1 MTVNE
6 LMIRQNFLNKVL
18 LKDGDN
24 ELSKDLKVKI
34 MRLRIKLSKV
44 RKEFDEDV
52 QEAAKGFMPEGF
64 QQLAQKQDK
73 TEEEQKLF
81 NEQNAKLN
89 DEYNA
94 YVLKRSQETV
104 DSIIDTKFTDAEYNE
119 ILEVNAGND
128 VEINGQKLSAPDF
141 LEVFY
146 SLFVEE

>member
-1 MTVNE
+1 MTANE

-94 YVLKRSQETV
+94 
-104 DSIIDTKFTDAEYNE
+104 
-119 ILEVNAGND
+119 
-128 VEINGQKLSAPDF
+128 
-141 LEVFY
+141 
-146 SLFVEE
+146 

>member
-1 MTVNE
+1 MTTNE
-6 LMIRQNFLNKVL
+6 LMVRQNFLNKVL

-104 DSIIDTKFTDAEYNE
+104 DGIDTKFTDAEYNE

-128 VEINGQKLSAPDF
+128 VEINGQKLNAPDF

-146 SLFVEE
+146 SLFVGE

>member
-1 MTVNE
+1 MTTNE

-18 LKDGDN
+18 LKDSDN

-64 QQLAQKQDK
+64 QQLAQKKDK

-104 DSIIDTKFTDAEYNE
+104 DGIDTKFTDAEYNE

>member
-1 MTVNE
+1 MTANE
-6 LMIRQNFLNKVL
+6 LMVRQNFLNKVL

-104 DSIIDTKFTDAEYNE
+104 DGIDTKFTDAEYNE

-146 SLFVEE
+146 SLFVGE

>member
-1 MTVNE
+1 MTAND
-6 LMIRQNFLNKVL
+6 LIIRQNFLNKVL
-18 LKDGDN
+18 FKDGDN
-24 ELSKDLKVKI
+24 EVSKDLKVKI

-81 NEQNAKLN
+81 DEQNAKLK

-104 DSIIDTKFTDAEYNE
+104 DGIDTKFTDAEYNE

>member
-1 MTVNE
+1 MTANE

-104 DSIIDTKFTDAEYNE
+104 DSIDTKFTDAEYNE

-146 SLFVEE
+146 SLFVGE

>member
-1 MTVNE
+1 MTVND
-6 LMIRQNFLNKVL
+6 LIIRQNFLNKVL
-18 LKDGDN
+18 LKDGDD

-34 MRLRIKLSKV
+34 MRLRIKLSKI

-104 DSIIDTKFTDAEYNE
+104 DGIDTKFTDAEYNE

-146 SLFVEE
+146 SLFVGE

>member
-1 MTVNE
+1 MTANE
-6 LMIRQNFLNKVL
+6 LMVRQNFLNKVL

-34 MRLRIKLSKV
+34 MRLRIKLSKI

-104 DSIIDTKFTDAEYNE
+104 DGIDTKFTDAEYNE

-146 SLFVEE
+146 SLFVGE

>member
-1 MTVNE
+1 MTAND

-104 DSIIDTKFTDAEYNE
+104 DGIIDTKFTDAEYNE

>member
-1 MTVNE
+1 MTANE

-104 DSIIDTKFTDAEYNE
+104 DGIDTKFTDAEYDE

-146 SLFVEE
+146 SLFVGE

>member
-1 MTVNE
+1 MTAND

-104 DSIIDTKFTDAEYNE
+104 DGIIDTKFTDAEYNE

-146 SLFVEE
+146 SLFVGE

>member
-1 MTVNE
+1 MTANE
-6 LMIRQNFLNKVL
+6 LMVRQNFLNKVL

-34 MRLRIKLSKV
+34 MRLRIKLSKI

-64 QQLAQKQDK
+64 QQLAQKKDK

-104 DSIIDTKFTDAEYNE
+104 DGIDTKFTDAEYNE

>member
-1 MTVNE
+1 MTAND

-18 LKDGDN
+18 LKDSDN

-64 QQLAQKQDK
+64 QQLAQKKDK

-104 DSIIDTKFTDAEYNE
+104 DGIDTKFTDAEYNE

>member
-1 MTVNE
+1 MTANE

-18 LKDGDN
+18 LKDSDN

-64 QQLAQKQDK
+64 QQLAQKKDK

-104 DSIIDTKFTDAEYNE
+104 DGIDTKFTDAEYNE

>member
-1 MTVNE
+1 MTANE
-6 LMIRQNFLNKVL
+6 LMVRQNFLNKVL

-104 DSIIDTKFTDAEYNE
+104 DGIDTKFTDAEYNE

-128 VEINGQKLSAPDF
+128 VEINGQKLNAPDF

-146 SLFVEE
+146 SLFVGE

>member
-1 MTVNE
+1 MTANE

-34 MRLRIKLSKV
+34 MRLRIKLSKI

-64 QQLAQKQDK
+64 QQLAQKKDK

-104 DSIIDTKFTDAEYNE
+104 DGIDTKFTDAEYNE

>member
-1 MTVNE
+1 MTANE

-104 DSIIDTKFTDAEYNE
+104 DGIDTKFTDAEYNE

-146 SLFVEE
+146 SLFVGE